1 MITNL
6 LDPFPASW
14 VDLVSR
20 NDGCDGGGYIYGGLY
35 NITTCHDLMALYSVT
50 HQLDFMLTTILP
62 RHPPISHQKGALKLN
77 HPSVP
82 QARQVNW
89 RLISAGI
96 QLLDVPEGVREGG
109 GDSDGASSSSSGSNI
124 SMSEGGSSE
133 SGVNIV
139 VGLANSADCSWAS
152 SSG

>member
-1 MITNL
+1 MSR
-6 LDPFPASW
+6 LDGFIFGHS
-14 VDLVSR
+14 ST
-20 NDGCDGGGYIYGGLY
+20 GLY
-35 NITTCHDLMALYSVT
+35 ANDDTPAPSTDITS
-50 HQLDFMLTTILP
+50 
-62 RHPPISHQKGALKLN
+62 KG
-77 HPSVP
+77 SFETE
-82 QARQVNW
+82 ARQVNW